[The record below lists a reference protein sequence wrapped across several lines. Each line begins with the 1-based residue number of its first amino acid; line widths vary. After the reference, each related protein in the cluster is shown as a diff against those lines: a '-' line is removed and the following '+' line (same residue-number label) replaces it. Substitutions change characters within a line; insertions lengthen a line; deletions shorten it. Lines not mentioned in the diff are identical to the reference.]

1 MKSNFANNCG
11 GFAKQ
16 DYKQSKSVVSLV
28 VFVVFL
34 FSGCKSDEP
43 IVSDTGIPPVI
54 TIEAYNS
61 QPVYAGG
68 VWSLKDEKGM
78 DDLANP
84 ANSDSFRAKGGR
96 LYIHELGWDYTSKA
110 NQAIIAGLFPNSPM
124 WESSYSETSGVGHIM
139 SILRGRLVT
148 YWKKADYL
156 TVNFLSDK
164 STAQMQEVRDST
176 NDFVG
181 KVAPIFSPNSGAWNG
196 APWNSTKWDQTRV
209 NIKIGGA
216 LATDSPPYF
225 YLSQPEGYKAFI
237 ADEIKWCKANNID
250 MIAIIH
256 PGTSVDFNEDFR
268 KYRADL
274 KARGAVPDIW
284 AVECYYGG
292 PGGLHPIG
300 SEETANDLMYTALK
314 NTDFTL
320 SGKKNFSFTNSLVV
334 DPLISAEFQGVSNI
348 VIGISGVDSVSVNKV
363 SKIELYIED
372 QLVKTKLQA
381 PFEWNKNGEDALL
394 SHLAIGK
401 YKLKFVSTDAL
412 GLVKT
417 YTIKIQISK

>member
-1 MKSNFANNCG
+1 MKKKLRNIFDISTIQKLIFYWPIPWLVLFCNFILCACN
-11 GFAKQ
+11 A
-16 DYKQSKSVVSLV
+16 DTPIDADKSVI
-28 VFVVFL
+28 
-34 FSGCKSDEP
+34 P
-43 IVSDTGIPPVI
+43 IIS
-54 TIEAYNS
+54 IEAYNS

-68 VWSLKDEKGM
+68 VWSLNDKKGM
-78 DDLANP
+78 SDLIIPN
-84 ANSDSFRAKGGR
+84 NSDSFRSKGGR

-110 NQAIIAGLFPNSPM
+110 NQAIIAGLFPDPPM
-124 WESSYSETSGVGHIM
+124 WESSYSETSGAGHIM
-139 SILRGRLVT
+139 SIITTRLVT

-164 STAQMQEVRDST
+164 STAQMQEVRDLT
-176 NDFVG
+176 KDLVG
-181 KVAPIFSPNSGAWNG
+181 KVAPIFSPNSGAWNS
-196 APWNSTKWDQTRV
+196 APWNNAKWDQTRT

-300 SEETANDLMYTALK
+300 SEETENDLMYTALN
-314 NTDFTL
+314 NTNATL
-320 SGKKNFSFTNSLVV
+320 SAKKNFSFTNSLEV
-334 DPLISAEFQGVSNI
+334 DPLISAEFKGTSNI
-348 VIGISGVDSVSVNKV
+348 EITISGLDSVPKNKV
-363 SKIELYIED
+363 AKIELYLED
-372 QLVKTKLQA
+372 KLVKTLTKE

-394 SHLAIGK
+394 NNLAIGK
-401 YKLKFVSTDAL
+401 YKLKFIATDVA
-412 GLVKT
+412 GLTKT
-417 YTIKIQISK
+417 NTIKIQISK